1 MKFISGVFVSN
12 IKGEVHSFTL
22 ICEIKY

>member
-1 MKFISGVFVSN
+1 MSEVFTSN
-12 IKGEVHSFTL
+12 NKGEVHSFTL